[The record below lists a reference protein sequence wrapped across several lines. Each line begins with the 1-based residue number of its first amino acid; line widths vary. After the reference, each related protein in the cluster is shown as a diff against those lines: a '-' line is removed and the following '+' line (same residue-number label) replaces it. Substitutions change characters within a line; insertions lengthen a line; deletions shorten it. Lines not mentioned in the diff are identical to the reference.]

1 MFVFDGVI
9 YIFLFLLLR
18 TKKCKNALSFLR
30 CSKKSNTV
38 KLKMLLFWCYN
49 RVFGSMY
56 LSLFLY
62 TIFISSFQ

>member
-1 MFVFDGVI
+1 MFVFGVI

-38 KLKMLLFWCYN
+38 KLKLFWCYN